1 MVLVDELVDINIG
14 DAVDV
19 AEAEVFVVKQPIAQS
34 EDTSTG
40 VGGFAGLD
48 EVKVPIVVL
57 ADRRLHRAIPRLDMQ
72 ATSDQEAV
80 VEAELPYDIPLLP
93 ERHDEGPDP
102 VGCVSLHNVPQ
113 NWPAPM
119 SIMIFGRFP
128 VSSECR
134 VPSPPARIAIR
145 MAISS

>member
-1 MVLVDELVDINIG
+1 VLVDELFDINIG

-34 EDTSTG
+34 EDTSPG
-40 VGGFAGLD
+40 VGGLAGLD

-57 ADRRLHRAIPRLDMQ
+57 ADRRLHRTIPRLDMQ
-72 ATSDQEAV
+72 ATSAQEAV

-93 ERHDEGPDP
+93 ERHDEGLDP

-113 NWPAPM
+113 NWHPPM
-119 SIMIFGRFP
+119 SIMIFARSRFL
-128 VSSECR
+128 
-134 VPSPPARIAIR
+134 
-145 MAISS
+145 